1 MDSRKSLFFLLV
13 IIGLL
18 SSVYACNNNNIQLAF
33 PGKTVVTRSDN
44 QTSKTPQSSLAE
56 FDMKK
61 SARLTDSAKFLA
73 GMEVKDTRAIAFGGM
88 QSVIA
93 KLTQSSIWRTH
104 AASFDK
110 AWAQLE
116 AQQLSKVR
124 RWAGEEL
131 KLINQTSQPIF
142 YPFSG
147 PDFLYAYSFFPNSR
161 EYVLVGLEPIGEL
174 PNLENLSP
182 SEMKLKLQGIN
193 ASVDDILGLSFFRTN
208 DMKVD
213 LAKQGVLP
221 ILSVFMART
230 HHRILDVQYISL
242 DKEGNIQA
250 LPQKHQD
257 KSWVPGVKISFVKEG
272 TSQAKTLYYFST
284 DLSDSGLKK
293 TPGFNKFV
301 KNIDNPVSYLK
312 AASYLMHD
320 QHFSTIRNVI
330 LSQST
335 SLLQDDSGIP
345 VKYFGKQKWN
355 LKLYG
360 NYTQPIALFNKRYQ
374 TDLKK
379 MYNSDRK
386 IKPLNFG
393 IGYNFKVNQSN
404 LMLAIALQG
413 SPFPRPAASLPPK

>member
-1 MDSRKSLFFLLV
+1 MDSRKSLFYLLA
-13 IIGLL
+13 IIGLFA
-18 SSVYACNNNNIQLAF
+18 SVYSCTDNNIQLAF
-33 PGKTVVTRSDN
+33 PGKTAIT
-44 QTSKTPQSSLAE
+44 TSEDKAATTPQKPLAE

-73 GMEVKDTRAIAFGGM
+73 GMEVKDTHAIA
-88 QSVIA
+88 QS
-93 KLTQSSIWRTH
+93 TQSTVWRTH

-110 AWAQLE
+110 AWGQLE

-124 RWAGEEL
+124 RWAREEL

-147 PDFLYAYSFFPNSR
+147 PDFLYAHSFFPNSR
-161 EYVLVGLEPIGEL
+161 KYILVGLEPVGQL
-174 PNLENLSP
+174 PNFENISP
-182 SEMKLKLQGIN
+182 TDMKLKLQGIN

-230 HHRILDVQYISL
+230 HHRILDVEYIGL
-242 DKEGNIQA
+242 DKEGNIQEV
-250 LPQKHQD
+250 PQNHPD
-257 KSWVPGVKISFVKEG
+257 KSWVPGVKIAFIKEG
-272 TSQAKTLYYFST
+272 TSQPKTLYYFST

-293 TPGFNKFV
+293 NPGFNKFV
-301 KNIDNPVSYLK
+301 KNIDKPVSYLK
-312 AASYLMHD
+312 AASYLMYD
-320 QHFSTIRNVI
+320 QHFATIRNVI
-330 LSQST
+330 LSQSA

-345 VKYFGKQKWN
+345 VKYFGKHQWD
-355 LKLYG
+355 LKFYG
-360 NYTQPIALFNKRYQ
+360 TYTQPIALFNKRYQ
-374 TDLKK
+374 RELKK
-379 MYNSDRK
+379 RYNSDRK

-404 LMLAIALQG
+404 LMLAIARQA
-413 SPFPRPAASLPPK
+413 SPSDLPAASSLPK